1 MPENAGQV
9 VTGTPE
15 MERCASFAQMPPIVS
30 TRRGTSALSPVRAA
44 AYGQGM
50 SMPGQP
56 TTMRGELAANMRL
69 AWPLALANVL
79 QMLVHA
85 IDVMFVAQLGQQAL
99 AAATLGISY
108 YWLVNYGLVG
118 VVSAV
123 APFAA
128 AELGKRSNRAREV
141 RRSMRMA
148 MWLAVAGGTLGMG
161 LAALGGHFFEAT
173 GQDPQIA
180 PQAAAFLALISLSMI
195 PTQLTTALRI
205 FVSVMGRPIFATFIT
220 GLAIVVNAIANYAFV
235 FGNLGAPELGLLGS
249 ALASVIT
256 SVVTLLAYVVAIQTN
271 RRMRRYHLFGR
282 WWRPEWHRL
291 REMLRIGAPIG
302 LTLVA
307 EAGLFAGA
315 AFLMGRIGAAEL
327 AAHSIALQLAS
338 FTFQVAYGVSQAA
351 TIRVGIHYGAGDLA
365 GIARAGRAALTI
377 AVSFMAIAALVLF
390 AFPTP
395 FLAIYIDAD
404 NPANA
409 GLMAIGLQYVY
420 VAAAF
425 QIFDG
430 TQAVASGLL
439 RGLRDTRAPML
450 IAIAGY
456 WGIGFA
462 MAMWLGFASP
472 LGGLGVWLGL
482 AAGLVVVAMLLVW
495 RWRRRDAYGLLPI
508 PEHT

>member
-1 MPENAGQV
+1 MSAPD
-9 VTGTPE
+9 TP
-15 MERCASFAQMPPIVS
+15 A
-30 TRRGTSALSPVRAA
+30 
-44 AYGQGM
+44 
-50 SMPGQP
+50 
-56 TTMRGELAANMRL
+56 TMRGEIAANARL

-85 IDVMFVAQLGQQAL
+85 IDVMFVAQLGKEAL

-118 VVSAV
+118 VVSSV
-123 APFAA
+123 APFVAA
-128 AELGKRSNRAREV
+128 DLGRRKNPVREV
-141 RRSMRMA
+141 RRAMRMA

-161 LAALGGHFFEAT
+161 LAALGGPFYRLT
-173 GQDPQIA
+173 GQDPAIA

-220 GLAIVVNAIANYAFV
+220 GLAIGVNAIANYAFV

-256 SVVTLLAYVVAIQTN
+256 SIVTLLAYVAAIQTN

-282 WWRPEWHRL
+282 WWRPEWQRL
-291 REMLRIGAPIG
+291 RDMLRVGTPIG
-302 LTLVA
+302 LTLMA

-327 AAHSIALQLAS
+327 AAHSVALQISS
-338 FTFQVAYGVSQAA
+338 FTFQVAFGVAQAA
-351 TIRVGIHYGAGDLA
+351 TIRVGFYYGAGDHD
-365 GIARAGRAALTI
+365 GIARAGRAALLMGIT
-377 AVSFMAIAALVLF
+377 FMTGAALVLF
-390 AFPTP
+390 ALPAP
-395 FLAIYIDAD
+395 FLAIYIETD

-409 GLMAIGLQYVY
+409 ALLAIAGQYLF

-439 RGLRDTRAPML
+439 RGLQDTRAPML
-450 IAIAGY
+450 IAIGGY
-456 WGIGFA
+456 WLVGFVIA
-462 MAMWLGFASP
+462 VGLGFATP
-472 LGGLGVWLGL
+472 LGGLGVWIGL
-482 AAGLVVVAMLLVW
+482 AAGLVVVAGLLVW
-495 RWRRRDAYGLLPI
+495 RWSQRGAHGLLPDPI
-508 PEHT
+508 RA

>member
-1 MPENAGQV
+1 MDWV
-9 VTGTPE
+9 
-15 MERCASFAQMPPIVS
+15 
-30 TRRGTSALSPVRAA
+30 L
-44 AYGQGM
+44 M
-50 SMPGQP
+50 SSSEPK
-56 TTMRGELAANMRL
+56 TMRGELAANARL
-69 AWPLALANVL
+69 AGPLALANVL

-85 IDVMFVAQLGQQAL
+85 IDVMFVAQLGKEAL

-108 YWLVNYGLVG
+108 FWLVNYGLVG

-123 APFAA
+123 SPFVAA
-128 AELGKRSNRAREV
+128 DLGRRANPVREV

-148 MWLAVAGGTLGMG
+148 MWLAVAGGTLGMA
-161 LAALGGHFFEAT
+161 LAALGGPFYAAT

-180 PQAAAFLALISLSMI
+180 PQAASFLALISLSMI

-220 GLAIVVNAIANYAFV
+220 GLAIGVNALGNYAFV
-235 FGNLGAPELGLLGS
+235 FGNLGAPEMGLLGS

-256 SVVTLLAYVVAIQTN
+256 SVVTLLAYVAAIQTN

-282 WWRPEWHRL
+282 WWRPEWRRL
-291 REMLRIGAPIG
+291 REMLRIGTPIG
-302 LTLVA
+302 LTLMA

-327 AAHSIALQLAS
+327 AAHSVALQISS

-351 TIRVGIHYGAGDLA
+351 TIRVGYYYGAGDRL
-365 GIARAGRAALTI
+365 GIARAGRAALMMAI
-377 AVSFMAIAALVLF
+377 GFMAVAGITLL
-390 AFPTP
+390 AFPTF
-395 FLAIYIDAD
+395 FLSIYIDSA

-409 GLMAIGLQYVY
+409 GVMAIGTQYLF

-450 IAIAGY
+450 IAIGGY
-456 WGIGFA
+456 WLIGFV
-462 MAMWLGFASP
+462 MATWLGFASP
-472 LGGLGVWLGL
+472 LGGLGVWIGL
-482 AAGLVVVAMLLVW
+482 AAGLVVVAGALVW
-495 RWRRRDAYGLLPI
+495 RWHLREASGLLPATI
-508 PEHT
+508 RV

>member
-1 MPENAGQV
+1 MK
-9 VTGTPE
+9 
-15 MERCASFAQMPPIVS
+15 ASGKPA
-30 TRRGTSALSPVRAA
+30 TLS
-44 AYGQGM
+44 
-50 SMPGQP
+50 
-56 TTMRGELAANMRL
+56 GELAANARL

-85 IDVMFVAQLGQQAL
+85 IDVMFVAQLGKEAL

-108 YWLVNYGLVG
+108 FWLVNYGLVG

-123 APFAA
+123 SPFIAA
-128 AELGKRSNRAREV
+128 QLGRCANPVREV

-148 MWLAVAGGTLGMG
+148 MWLAVAGGLVGMG
-161 LAALGGHFFEAT
+161 LAALGGPFYRLT

-180 PQAAAFLALISLSMI
+180 AQAASFLALISLSMI
-195 PTQLTTALRI
+195 PTQLSMALRI

-220 GLAIVVNAIANYAFV
+220 GLAIGVNAIANYAFV
-235 FGNLGAPELGLLGS
+235 FGNLGAPELGLPGS

-256 SVVTLLAYVVAIQTN
+256 SVVTLLAYVAAIQTN

-282 WWRPEWHRL
+282 WWRAEWKRL
-291 REMLRIGAPIG
+291 REMLRIGTPIG
-302 LTLVA
+302 LTLMA

-327 AAHSIALQLAS
+327 AAHSIALQISS

-351 TIRVGIHYGAGDLA
+351 TIRVGYYFGASDRL
-365 GIARAGRAALTI
+365 GIARAGSAALLMG
-377 AVSFMAIAALVLF
+377 VGFMSLAGLTLLAL
-390 AFPTP
+390 PGP
-395 FLAIYIDAD
+395 FLSIYIDAAD
-404 NPANA
+404 PANA
-409 GLMAIGLQYVY
+409 GLIAIGTQYLF

-450 IAIAGY
+450 IAIGGY
-456 WGIGFA
+456 WLIGFA
-462 MAMWLGFASP
+462 MAAGLGFASP
-472 LGGLGVWLGL
+472 LGGLGVWIGL
-482 AAGLVVVAMLLVW
+482 AAGLVVVALLLVR
-495 RWRRRDAYGLLPI
+495 RWQHREAHGLLPI
-508 PEHT
+508 PARV

>member
-1 MPENAGQV
+1 
-9 VTGTPE
+9 
-15 MERCASFAQMPPIVS
+15 
-30 TRRGTSALSPVRAA
+30 
-44 AYGQGM
+44 M
-50 SMPGQP
+50 SMHGQP
-56 TTMRGELAANMRL
+56 RTLRGELTANLRL

-123 APFAA
+123 SPFVA
-128 AELGKRSNRAREV
+128 AELGRRRNPLREV

-148 MWLAVAGGTLGMG
+148 LWLAVAGGTLGMG
-161 LAALGGHFFEAT
+161 LAAMGGTFYRLT

-195 PTQLTTALRI
+195 PTQLATALRI

-220 GLAIVVNAIANYAFV
+220 GIAIFVNALANYAFV

-256 SVVTLLAYVVAIQTN
+256 SVVTLLAYVAAIQTN
-271 RRMRRYHLFGR
+271 RRMRRYHLFGN
-282 WWRPEWHRL
+282 WWRPEWQRL
-291 REMLRIGAPIG
+291 REMLRIGTPIG
-302 LTLVA
+302 LTLMA

-327 AAHSIALQLAS
+327 AAHSIALQISS
-338 FTFQVAYGVSQAA
+338 FTFQVAFGVAQAA
-351 TIRVGIHYGAGDLA
+351 TIRVGYYYGAGDHA
-365 GIARAGRAALTI
+365 GIARAGRAGLMI
-377 AVSFMAIAALVLF
+377 AVGFMTAAAIVLF

-395 FLAIYIDAD
+395 FLAIYIDAA

-409 GLMAIGLQYVY
+409 GLLAIGTQYLFI
-420 VAAAF
+420 AAAF

-450 IAIAGY
+450 IAIGGY
-456 WGIGFA
+456 WAIGFV
-462 MAMWLGFASP
+462 MAIGLGFASP
-472 LGGLGVWLGL
+472 LGGLGVWIGL
-482 AAGLVVVAMLLVW
+482 AAGLVVVALLLVW
-495 RWRRRDAYGLLPI
+495 RWSRRAAHGLLPA
-508 PEHT
+508 

>member
-1 MPENAGQV
+1 MNRQD
-9 VTGTPE
+9 
-15 MERCASFAQMPPIVS
+15 
-30 TRRGTSALSPVRAA
+30 
-44 AYGQGM
+44 
-50 SMPGQP
+50 QP
-56 TTMRGELAANMRL
+56 TTLRGELAANLRL

-79 QMLVHA
+79 QMAVHA
-85 IDVMFVAQLGQQAL
+85 IDVLFVAQLGQQAL

-123 APFAA
+123 SPFVAS
-128 AELGKRSNRAREV
+128 ELGRRTNPLREV

-161 LAALGGHFFEAT
+161 LAALGGQFFRLT
-173 GQDPQIA
+173 GQDAQIA

-195 PTQLTTALRI
+195 PTQLATALRI

-220 GLAIVVNAIANYAFV
+220 GIAIIVNAAANYAFV

-256 SVVTLLAYVVAIQTN
+256 SVVTLCAYVVAIQTN
-271 RRMRRYHLFGR
+271 RRMRRYHLFGN
-282 WWRPEWHRL
+282 WWRPEWQRL
-291 REMLRIGAPIG
+291 REMLRIGTPIA
-302 LTLVA
+302 LTLMA

-327 AAHSIALQLAS
+327 AAHSIALQIAS

-351 TIRVGIHYGAGDLA
+351 TIRVGYYYGAGDHA

-377 AVSFMAIAALVLF
+377 ALAFMSTAALVLF
-390 AFPTP
+390 AFPLT
-395 FLAIYIDAD
+395 FLAIYIDAAE
-404 NPANA
+404 PANA
-409 GLMAIGLQYVY
+409 GLLAIGIQYLF

-456 WGIGFA
+456 WAIGFVLA
-462 MAMWLGFASP
+462 AGLGFASP
-472 LGGLGVWLGL
+472 LGGLGVWIGL
-482 AAGLVVVAMLLVW
+482 AAGLVVVALLLVW
-495 RWRRRDAYGLLPI
+495 RWSHRAAHGLLPAQGQA
-508 PEHT
+508 

>member
-1 MPENAGQV
+1 MSAPA
-9 VTGTPE
+9 TP
-15 MERCASFAQMPPIVS
+15 A
-30 TRRGTSALSPVRAA
+30 TL
-44 AYGQGM
+44 
-50 SMPGQP
+50 
-56 TTMRGELAANMRL
+56 RGELAANARL

-85 IDVMFVAQLGQQAL
+85 IDVMFVAQLGKEAL

-123 APFAA
+123 SPFVAS
-128 AELGKRSNRAREV
+128 ELGRRSNPVREV

-148 MWLAVAGGTLGMG
+148 MWLAVAGGMLGMG
-161 LAALGGHFFEAT
+161 LAALGGPFYAAT

-220 GLAIVVNAIANYAFV
+220 GLAIGVNAIANYAFV
-235 FGNLGAPELGLLGS
+235 FGNLGAPEMGLLGS

-256 SVVTLLAYVVAIQTN
+256 SVVTLLAYVAAIQTN

-282 WWRPEWHRL
+282 WWRPEWR
-291 REMLRIGAPIG
+291 RLRIGTPIG
-302 LTLVA
+302 LTLMA

-327 AAHSIALQLAS
+327 AAHSVALQISS
-338 FTFQVAYGVSQAA
+338 FTFQVAFGVSQAA
-351 TIRVGIHYGAGDLA
+351 TIRVGYYYGAGDHP
-365 GIARAGRAALTI
+365 GIARAGRAALLMAI
-377 AVSFMAIAALVLF
+377 GFMAIAGLLLLAM
-390 AFPTP
+390 PTV
-395 FLAIYIDAD
+395 FLAIYIDAAD
-404 NPANA
+404 PANA
-409 GLMAIGLQYVY
+409 ALMAIGTQFLF

-425 QIFDG
+425 QVFDG

-450 IAIAGY
+450 IALGGY
-456 WGIGFA
+456 WLIGFV
-462 MAMWLGFASP
+462 MAMGLGFGSP
-472 LGGLGVWLGL
+472 LGGLGVWIGL
-482 AAGLVVVAMLLVW
+482 AAGLVVVASALVW
-495 RWRRRDAYGLLPI
+495 RWRNREEHGLLPV
-508 PEHT
+508 PVRV